1 MTKSY
6 MCVCVCV
13 LMCMCAL
20 TNTNTQTHVHR
31 HTHIHRHTRTHKV
44 TKTHMHS
51 FTHTLGNWGNNNN
64 TRSMQ
69 SSNIIKSS
77 QTQTHTQTHTQTCL
91 LRSGNNYNIDFIC
104 RANLWSS
111 NFSQSANNIA
121 LSPFSEALPITCI
134 RIFACTNTFSVFV
147 YVHIGKIFSRPHLNV
162 YFSLSMI
169 SGAM

>member
-51 FTHTLGNWGNNNN
+51 FTHTLGNWGNNYN

-77 QTQTHTQTHTQTCL
+77 QTQTHTQTCL
-91 LRSGNNYNIDFIC
+91 LRSGNNYDIGFIC

-134 RIFACTNTFSVFV
+134 RIFACTNTRSVFV

>member
-1 MTKSY
+1 

-13 LMCMCAL
+13 FMCMCAL

-51 FTHTLGNWGNNNN
+51 FTHTLGNWGNKYN

-104 RANLWSS
+104 RANLRSS
-111 NFSQSANNIA
+111 NFSQHCT
-121 LSPFSEALPITCI
+121 LPIFRSLTYYLYSHICMHEY
-134 RIFACTNTFSVFV
+134 TFSICGCT
-147 YVHIGKIFSRPHLNV
+147 YW
-162 YFSLSMI
+162 
-169 SGAM
+169 

>member
-1 MTKSY
+1 

-13 LMCMCAL
+13 FMCMCAL

-51 FTHTLGNWGNNNN
+51 FTHTLGNWGNKYN

-77 QTQTHTQTHTQTCL
+77 QTQTHTQTCL

-104 RANLWSS
+104 RANLRSS
-111 NFSQSANNIA
+111 NFSQHCT
-121 LSPFSEALPITCI
+121 LPIFRSLTYYLYSHICMHEY
-134 RIFACTNTFSVFV
+134 TFSICGCT
-147 YVHIGKIFSRPHLNV
+147 YW
-162 YFSLSMI
+162 
-169 SGAM
+169 